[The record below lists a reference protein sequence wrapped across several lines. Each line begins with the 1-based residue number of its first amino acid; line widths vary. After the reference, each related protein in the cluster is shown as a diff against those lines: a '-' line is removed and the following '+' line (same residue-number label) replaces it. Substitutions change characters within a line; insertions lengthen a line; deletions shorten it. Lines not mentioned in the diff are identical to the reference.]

1 MENASKALLI
11 AGAILLAILIISLGI
26 MVYNNAKN
34 TVGNASLNK
43 QEIEAF
49 NSQWQAY
56 VGENKTASEVY
67 SMMSAVIASNAAE
80 ANSGANRWVNFKNS
94 NTAGTTPATTQPTGL
109 SPAMPA
115 SNTTYTIVAGYASN
129 GLIVEL
135 AYAAK
140 NSTPA
145 GNTTNTTNP

>member
-56 VGENKTASEVY
+56 LGDNKTASEVY
-67 SMMSAVIASNAAE
+67 TMMAAVVASNAAE
-80 ANSGANRWVNFKNS
+80 SNSGANRWVEFHE
-94 NTAGTTPATTQPTGL
+94 ADTGL
-109 SPAMPA
+109 TAILSAAPSDLTPTMPA
-115 SNTTYTIVAGYASN
+115 SNTTYKIVAGYASN
-129 GLIVEL
+129 GLIVDI
-135 AYAAK
+135 AYKAK
-140 NSTPA
+140 
-145 GNTTNTTNP
+145 